1 MGQIMRLRRI
11 ATNDE
16 HIVDQNNG
24 ERHEAAFTSLI
35 RDNGL
40 LWEAELLPRSYGGNS
55 WFGKFAPP
63 AGKELLSSLPA
74 IVKALVRRKVTPMGA
89 LKPHKIPGPDLK
101 AVQSIFDRVESRPE
115 RYELNLYITG
125 TDEDNAPVAEAPVA
139 VAAPAGESPGVSS
152 PPPVDPGPPSTTA
165 AEGEAPAADV
175 DAGSDDSPGA
185 DAGDGNDAT
194 SEGSES

>member
-24 ERHEAAFTSLI
+24 ERHEAAFTTLI
-35 RDNGL
+35 KDFGL
-40 LWEAELLPRSYGGNS
+40 LHEAEILPRSYGGNS
-55 WFGKFAPP
+55 WFGKFAPA
-63 AGKELLSSLPA
+63 AGKELLSSLPVVFKG
-74 IVKALVRRKVTPMGA
+74 IIRGKFNPKIALFG
-89 LKPHKIPGPDLK
+89 HKIPKADLE

-139 VAAPAGESPGVSS
+139 VAAPAGESPAASS

-165 AEGEAPAADV
+165 AEGGAPPADV
-175 DAGSDDSPGA
+175 DAGSEESPA
-185 DAGDGNDAT
+185 TDAGDGDDAT